1 VKIQEAIEKLHEE
14 TGLHI
19 SRPKIY
25 HYDREGVF
33 GSMNRLEN
41 GYRDIDNVEYF
52 KMKVAILLCEL
63 GCDIRQIKAV
73 LNKEL
78 DCREV
83 LVSKSNVIRLLN
95 TLI

>member
-1 VKIQEAIEKLHEE
+1 MKVQEAIEQLHAE

-33 GSMNRLEN
+33 GSMNRLDN
-41 GYRDIDNVEYF
+41 GYRDIDPTEYF
-52 KMKVAILLCEL
+52 KLKVAILLSEL
-63 GCDIRQIKAV
+63 GCDIPQIKAV

-78 DCREV
+78 D
-83 LVSKSNVIRLLN
+83 LMDILKSKSSVIRLLN
-95 TLI
+95 SLI